1 MVSNSYWWIVAI
13 GLLIIFFFWRA
24 IISAKEKEYY
34 DIIWQ
39 NNLFR
44 ELGWKPPNLKP
55 KFELIGTLVGE
66 KIRIAYVR
74 NIKSNKISRLGV
86 GSNFNGDVVVYI
98 KSNSMEMKKGELYEL
113 PPISFLNT
121 NGRNR
126 NTKRRSSNSVQRE
139 LSTKERKEGDG
150 GVDSKTLQT
159 NTRSIQRRWE
169 NTSPEER
176 IRLIE
181 QFRNMRGRR
190 GRRRRNE

>member
-13 GLLIIFFFWRA
+13 GLLIIFFFWSA
-24 IISAKEKEYY
+24 IISAQEKEYY

-139 LSTKERKEGDG
+139 LSTKERNG

>member
-13 GLLIIFFFWRA
+13 GLLIIFFFWSA
-24 IISAKEKEYY
+24 IISAQEKEYY

-86 GSNFNGDVVVYI
+86 GSNYMNYHQSVF
-98 KSNSMEMKKGELYEL
+98 STPMEEIEILREEVQTLCKENYLLKKEKKEMEELIQKLYKQIQDQYREG
-113 PPISFLNT
+113 
-121 NGRNR
+121 GRILHP
-126 NTKRRSSNSVQRE
+126 K
-139 LSTKERKEGDG
+139 KE
-150 GVDSKTLQT
+150 
-159 NTRSIQRRWE
+159 
-169 NTSPEER
+169 
-176 IRLIE
+176 
-181 QFRNMRGRR
+181 FA
-190 GRRRRNE
+190 